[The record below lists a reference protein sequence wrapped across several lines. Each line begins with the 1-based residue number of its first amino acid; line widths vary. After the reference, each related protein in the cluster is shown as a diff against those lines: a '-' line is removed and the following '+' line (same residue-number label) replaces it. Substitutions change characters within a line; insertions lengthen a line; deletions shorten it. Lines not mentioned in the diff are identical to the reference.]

1 VAIVTGSPP
10 VRRRLIGA
18 ALRRYRDNI
27 GFPLDT
33 AASILECDRS
43 KISRIETGQ
52 RGIRG
57 KELRELLT
65 EYGVPASEQE
75 ILLAIA
81 QTGRQRGGW
90 WRAYADVLPEAAQ
103 DFILMESCA
112 SQALVYEPQR
122 IPELLQ
128 TANYAAASVGADP
141 AGGLADDAADRL
153 VEVILTRQEALRER
167 ALRLEVVVGEAAL
180 HQVVGGADV
189 MRAQLRRLAAVA
201 DAPGPVS
208 IQVLPFSAGAQA
220 AAASGP
226 LAVLRFDKAPA
237 LGVVHL
243 ATLNGGVCETE
254 ADEVARYI
262 RAFTQLRA
270 AARTQAA
277 SASLLRDMARD

>member
-1 VAIVTGSPP
+1 VAIVIGSPP

-18 ALRRYRDNI
+18 ALRRYRENI

-52 RGIRG
+52 RGIRA
-57 KELRELLT
+57 KDLRELLT
-65 EYGVPASEQE
+65 EYGVPESEQE
-75 ILLAIA
+75 TLLAIA
-81 QTGRQRGGW
+81 ETGRQRGGW
-90 WRAYADVLPEAAQ
+90 WRSYADLLPAAVQ
-103 DFILMESCA
+103 DYLLLESVA
-112 SQALVYEPQR
+112 SQTLAYEPQR

-128 TANYAAASVGADP
+128 TANYAAATC
-141 AGGLADDAADRL
+141 AADTDGRPPADRERL

-167 ALRLEVVVGEAAL
+167 ALCLEVVIGEATL

-189 MRAQLRRLAAVA
+189 MRAQLRRLADIAS
-201 DAPGPVS
+201 APGAVT

-226 LAVLRFDKAPA
+226 LSILRFEKAPA
-237 LGVVHL
+237 LGVVRL
-243 ATLNGGVCETE
+243 ATLDSGVCVQE
-254 ADEVARYI
+254 ADEVARYL

-270 AARTQAA
+270 AARTPAA

>member
-1 VAIVTGSPP
+1 VIGSPP

-18 ALRRYRDNI
+18 ALRRYRENI

-52 RGIRG
+52 RGIRA
-57 KELRELLT
+57 KDLRELLT
-65 EYGVPASEQE
+65 EYGVPESEQE
-75 ILLAIA
+75 TLLAIA
-81 QTGRQRGGW
+81 ETGRQRGGW
-90 WRAYADVLPEAAQ
+90 WRSYADLLPAAVQ
-103 DFILMESCA
+103 DYLLLESVA
-112 SQALVYEPQR
+112 SQTLAYEPQR

-128 TANYAAASVGADP
+128 TSNYAAATC
-141 AGGLADDAADRL
+141 AADTDGRPPADRERL

-167 ALRLEVVVGEAAL
+167 ALCLEVVIGEATL

-189 MRAQLRRLAAVA
+189 MRAQLRRLADIAS
-201 DAPGPVS
+201 APGAVT

-226 LAVLRFDKAPA
+226 LSILRFEKAPA
-237 LGVVHL
+237 LGVVRL
-243 ATLNGGVCETE
+243 ATLDGGVCVQE

-270 AARTQAA
+270 AARTPAA